1 MDYRPLSSDPQHEL
15 PPVSSPTAR
24 SEVPLD
30 AQIVPSPAAAT
41 PMRRAAGAPAVGRGG
56 IRLVLIWLLTGLALL
71 LVARVVGPYLVRELQ
86 YAATSGR
93 LQAEYEFS
101 KQELEDGDLQR
112 VAQVQQTVSQMVA
125 RRIAPSVVHVFTTSG
140 ETSTLGAADGINF
153 PFRETHGQ
161 GSGVVIDE
169 SGHILTNL
177 HVVRNTS
184 SIHVTLSDGRDVPA
198 EIVGADRLTDL
209 AVIRVDANNLI
220 PADWGDSE
228 KLEVGSL
235 VWAAGSPFG
244 LDQSITFGILSAKH
258 RGGQAGTSFQDF
270 LQTDAAVNPG
280 NSGGPLVDSQG
291 RVVGINTAIVGDTY
305 QGISFAVP
313 SSVARRVYERIKDTG
328 YVSRG
333 WLGAQLAPVP
343 STLAEKA
350 GLPTGKGALV
360 QMVVE
365 DTQNPSPAQRA
376 GLKPGDMIVRFDGRD
391 VSDFSSLI
399 QQVSGN
405 EAGFHAEMVVV
416 RKGERLTLDVVLG
429 ERPPEVN

>member
-1 MDYRPLSSDPQHEL
+1 MDYRPLSSDPHNAPGTAL
-15 PPVSSPTAR
+15 SPKAPVETP
-24 SEVPLD
+24 VD
-30 AQIVPSPAAAT
+30 AQIVLSPAEVPPT
-41 PMRRAAGAPAVGRGG
+41 PRAAAAPVVGRGSLR
-56 IRLVLIWLLTGLALL
+56 IVLSWLLAALALL

-86 YAATSGR
+86 YAAASGR
-93 LQAEYEFS
+93 LQAEYDFS

-140 ETSTLGAADGINF
+140 ENPAFSSQDGFTL

-161 GSGVVIDE
+161 GSGVVIDD

-177 HVVRNTS
+177 HVVRNTN

-198 EIVGADRLTDL
+198 EIVGGDRLTDL
-209 AVIRVDANNLI
+209 AVIRVKANNLI
-220 PADWGDSE
+220 PADWGDSDQ
-228 KLEVGSL
+228 LEVGSL

-258 RGGQAGTSFQDF
+258 RGQQAGTSFQDF

-280 NSGGPLVDSQG
+280 NSGGPLVDSKG

-313 SSVARRVYERIKDTG
+313 SSVAKKVYERIKEAG

-333 WLGAQLAPVP
+333 WLGAQLSSVP
-343 STLAEKA
+343 STLAEES

-360 QMVVE
+360 QMVIE
-365 DTQNPSPAQRA
+365 DSRNPSPAQRA
-376 GLKPGDMIVRFDGRD
+376 GLAPGDVIARFDGQE
-391 VSDFSSLI
+391 VSDYTSLI
-399 QQVSGN
+399 QQISGS
-405 EAGFHAEMVVV
+405 ESGHECEMEVV
-416 RKGERLTLDVVLG
+416 RKGERLTLEVVLG
-429 ERPPEVN
+429 ERPPEIN